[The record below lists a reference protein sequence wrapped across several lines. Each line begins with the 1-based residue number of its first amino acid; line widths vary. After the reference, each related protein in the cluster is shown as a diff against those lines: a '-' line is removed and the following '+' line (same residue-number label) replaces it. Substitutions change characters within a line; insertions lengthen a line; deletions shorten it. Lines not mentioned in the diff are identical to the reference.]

1 MFCGKPWT
9 IWPIFSLQVNPR
21 FYKGEVTSYY
31 LQWAAEIMGL
41 YHSTKYT
48 PSVSPFGL
56 PAPSEREPRRLR
68 RSGRLRASPTVGGGN
83 HGVVPFNEVHSLS
96 QPVRAASSLREGAK
110 GASRQR
116 GHAPYSPFTLSY
128 YLRPRRWALPG
139 ESRHYRIGI
148 IPVASLSGG
157 TAAKNARGQTVAG
170 KLLFNYLFS
179 ISFRASLRLKLA
191 RPFSSKPMNLT

>member
-1 MFCGKPWT
+1 M
-9 IWPIFSLQVNPR
+9 
-21 FYKGEVTSYY
+21 
-31 LQWAAEIMGL
+31 
-41 YHSTKYT
+41 
-48 PSVSPFGL
+48 
-56 PAPSEREPRRLR
+56 
-68 RSGRLRASPTVGGGN
+68 
-83 HGVVPFNEVHSLS
+83 
-96 QPVRAASSLREGAK
+96 

-116 GHAPYSPFTLSY
+116 GHAPYSPFTLTY

-139 ESRHYRIGI
+139 GLGHQRIGI

-157 TAAKNARGQTVAG
+157 TATKNARGQTVAG